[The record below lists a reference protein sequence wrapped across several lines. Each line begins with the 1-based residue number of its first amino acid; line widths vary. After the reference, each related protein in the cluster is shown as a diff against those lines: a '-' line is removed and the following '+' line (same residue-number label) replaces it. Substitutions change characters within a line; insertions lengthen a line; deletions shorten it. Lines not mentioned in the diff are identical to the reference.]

1 MKNYYR
7 ILGVNPDATAE
18 QIKQAYRQRAKELH
32 PDVKTQIN
40 RWECHRRFQLLSEA
54 YENLKSTERRVRYD
68 QLLRHYRLSNPKKKM
83 TTHSNDNHNPNRPPG
98 LRGFFSW
105 LLEPFFS
112 DDKTG

>member
-7 ILGVNPDATAE
+7 ILGVSPDATAE

-32 PDVKTQIN
+32 PDNKTHFD
-40 RWECHRRFQLLSEA
+40 RWEYHRRFQLLSEA
-54 YENLKSTERRVRYD
+54 YEQLKSPERRICYD
-68 QLLRHYRLSNPKKKM
+68 QLLSQHRLYNAGK
-83 TTHSNDNHNPNRPPG
+83 TIAGHSNDNKKPARQAG
-98 LRGFFSW
+98 IRGFFSW